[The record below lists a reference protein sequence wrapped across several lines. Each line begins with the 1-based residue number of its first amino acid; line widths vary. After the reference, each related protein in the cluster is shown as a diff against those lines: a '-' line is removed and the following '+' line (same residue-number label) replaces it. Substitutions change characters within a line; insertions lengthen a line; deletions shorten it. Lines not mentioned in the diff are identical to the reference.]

1 MRKSFYVVPSALLLV
16 AAVVATVLDLCS
28 RLGGSLALAR
38 KCRLATG
45 VLPNECDESGADD
58 VQLFQQSLHVVS
70 RSHSLTVGQSAVI
83 HESKLV
89 EAPVTTTTLDPT
101 GMTLNAEGDLS
112 AFIISV
118 ILYGGALIGFV
129 CVFSVV
135 RPMFPMIYANN
146 VLEGWAPQPRPDN
159 VGWIQA
165 SIRLSVADV
174 AESVG
179 LDHAL
184 LLEFLHLGM
193 KILLC
198 YGTPMLLIMGPMN
211 CFLGGNAAGEDHLS
225 YLSFGN
231 VEWGSWLYW
240 VHAFC
245 VWGVVFTVQVFT
257 YRAQERFLE
266 MRFKWLRGMSDERA
280 NTVLI
285 EDIPPAHRSDEALEK
300 YFNKISGGK
309 VKSAYCVKDIGKL
322 STLVNQQQSTRE
334 ALNLATA
341 KWQRDGGGE
350 DIRPTLKTSLMGD
363 RVDSIRH
370 YTSLLEEIK
379 PQIEAEKKRVREGA
393 AKRVGGVN
401 LQNGFVTFSERSVAQ
416 IVLKLELTPDVD
428 EWCLSTPPPP
438 CNVLWRDLML
448 DPHAQRTRMLFGYLI
463 IAALYFGYMPIVIGV
478 TNIANMINLGALQ
491 PLWQSVAPT
500 FGLLFIVSFLPTFI
514 LSTCRL
520 FFTLKAD
527 VWAQQRLQSWYFWF
541 QIVFVL
547 LLVAIG
553 QDIMQ
558 FTQTLFSD
566 PFGVIMVCANT
577 MPYSTH
583 FFMNYVVLQWASE
596 GMSLLR
602 YVPLGK
608 FIVFKRLFEDEEAR
622 RMAEPEDQ
630 DFFGMGSR
638 SVQFV
643 TVMAIAIVFGT
654 LSPPIPLLCFINLV
668 IKRLVYGYLMCYAET
683 KKADLGGAFWVTSL
697 KHLFYCNIVYQ
708 VLMAGVLYERATT
721 VGPCIIAALS
731 ILYTLRSL
739 RRFDVQFLWENLPF
753 QEVREPRPGQEKRLE
768 IHQYV
773 QPEMLD
779 KEA

>member
-1 MRKSFYVVPSALLLV
+1 MNLSWLR
-16 AAVVATVLDLCS
+16 
-28 RLGGSLALAR
+28 RQLAN
-38 KCRLATG
+38 G

-89 EAPVTTTTLDPT
+89 EAPVTTTTLDPA

-198 YGTPMLLIMGPMN
+198 YGAPMLFIMGPMN
-211 CFLGGNAAGEDHLS
+211 YLFGGKAAGKDHLS

-285 EDIPPAHRSDEALEK
+285 EDIPPQHRSDEALEK

-379 PQIEAEKKRVREGA
+379 PQIEAEKKRVR
-393 AKRVGGVN
+393 
-401 LQNGFVTFSERSVAQ
+401 
-416 IVLKLELTPDVD
+416 
-428 EWCLSTPPPP
+428 
-438 CNVLWRDLML
+438 
-448 DPHAQRTRMLFGYLI
+448 
-463 IAALYFGYMPIVIGV
+463 
-478 TNIANMINLGALQ
+478 
-491 PLWQSVAPT
+491 
-500 FGLLFIVSFLPTFI
+500 
-514 LSTCRL
+514 
-520 FFTLKAD
+520 
-527 VWAQQRLQSWYFWF
+527 
-541 QIVFVL
+541 
-547 LLVAIG
+547 
-553 QDIMQ
+553 
-558 FTQTLFSD
+558 
-566 PFGVIMVCANT
+566 
-577 MPYSTH
+577 
-583 FFMNYVVLQWASE
+583 
-596 GMSLLR
+596 
-602 YVPLGK
+602 
-608 FIVFKRLFEDEEAR
+608 
-622 RMAEPEDQ
+622 
-630 DFFGMGSR
+630 
-638 SVQFV
+638 
-643 TVMAIAIVFGT
+643 
-654 LSPPIPLLCFINLV
+654 
-668 IKRLVYGYLMCYAET
+668 
-683 KKADLGGAFWVTSL
+683 
-697 KHLFYCNIVYQ
+697 
-708 VLMAGVLYERATT
+708 
-721 VGPCIIAALS
+721 
-731 ILYTLRSL
+731 
-739 RRFDVQFLWENLPF
+739 
-753 QEVREPRPGQEKRLE
+753 
-768 IHQYV
+768 
-773 QPEMLD
+773 
-779 KEA
+779 